1 MIITDQ
7 SILRRPCEPVL
18 PDEISD
24 LRQKLEE
31 VLNWTEKQGN
41 PGIGLACP
49 QIGISKA
56 MSIIRLNN
64 TKIDLVNPVIVR
76 KYNEFI
82 FEGEG
87 CLSFPGRIERTK
99 RFKEIIVKND
109 LEPKHFI
116 VTDLLAV
123 VIQHE
128 IDHLNSILLSD
139 VAITE

>member
-1 MIITDQ
+1 MIIIDQ

-128 IDHLNSILLSD
+128 IDHLNSILLPD